1 MGKPPDYNPTVPLEN
16 TSEIPVGA
24 VLEGIVGREH
34 VVSTSGAPTTSDA
47 FPTSGR
53 VAADTSTNP
62 DTYYVGDGSTWQ
74 TVETWA
80 ELQAR
85 MGGVGSVHNPDTVD
99 IDGSNTDYSA
109 AGEPRDN
116 YVLKVSNG
124 ASGSSAELQGV
135 QGIAQAGVILT
146 IVADTVT
153 SDVVLADA
161 QGNSPDFINDGS
173 SDTTLDAS
181 GEVAMYVC
189 DGTDWR
195 EFEVD
200 QQ

>member
-24 VLEGIVGREH
+24 LLEAAVGREH
-34 VVSTSGAPTTSDA
+34 VLAVSGTPTTSDG

-53 VAADTSTNP
+53 IAVDTSTDP
-62 DTYYVGDGSTWQ
+62 DTYYVGDGSSWQ

-80 ELQAR
+80 ELQVR
-85 MGGVGSVHNPDTVD
+85 VGGAGSVHNPDTVD
-99 IDGSNTDYSA
+99 LDGSNTDYAA

-124 ASGSSAELQGV
+124 GASSAELQGV
-135 QGIAQAGVILT
+135 QNIAQAGVILT

-153 SDVVLADA
+153 NNIVLADA
-161 QGNSPDFINDGS
+161 HGNSPDFINDGS
-173 SDTTLDAS
+173 TDTTLDAS
-181 GEVAMYVC
+181 GETAMYVC